1 MGGFFITQALHGPL
15 PACYTVEK
23 TEWGTDMKKP
33 IIGVMGNLLLQ
44 QDAAF
49 VHMERVYANTAYLR
63 AIERGG
69 GIPLLLSIG
78 GDAEDTAQALSHCDG
93 LLLPGGLDITPELYG
108 EEPHAALGA
117 VLPEQDAAWAMALRE
132 ATRLGLPV
140 LGICRGM
147 QFLCVF
153 SGGSLYQ
160 DLSAREEPSLQHLQ
174 QLRRT
179 HPIHSVVLTPGS
191 VLAGILGTESVR
203 VNSLHHQA
211 VKEPGEGLRVC
222 ARAKDG
228 IVEAV
233 ESADGL
239 WLGVQWHPEELLDTV
254 PRMNLLF
261 EHFVEEAQKRSKL
274 DRAP

>member
-1 MGGFFITQALHGPL
+1 M
-15 PACYTVEK
+15 
-23 TEWGTDMKKP
+23 
-33 IIGVMGNLLLQ
+33 IGVMGNLLLQ

-49 VHMERVYANTAYLR
+49 LQMERVYANTAYLR

-69 GIPLLLSIG
+69 GIPLLLSTG
-78 GDAEDTAQALSHCDG
+78 GSAEDTAQALSHCDG

-132 ATRLGLPV
+132 AKRLGLPV

-160 DLSAREEPSLQHLQ
+160 DLSARAEPSLQHLQ

-179 HPIHSVVLTPGS
+179 HPIHSAALTPGS
-191 VLAGILGTESVR
+191 VLAGILGTDSVQ

-228 IVEAV
+228 VVEAV
-233 ESADGL
+233 ESTDGL

-254 PRMNLLF
+254 PCMNLLF
-261 EHFVEEAQKRSKL
+261 EHFVANAQKRSIL
-274 DRAP
+274 NRAR